1 MTKGVIRFIEEE
13 GRLLAIV
20 DPAAIGTK
28 IDPTTF
34 WQGLVV
40 DFVKE
45 RSRRGVGK
53 YYPLHIPSQDREESW
68 QPARHSQK
76 DRQRR

>member
-1 MTKGVIRFIEEE
+1 MEEE
-13 GRLLAIV
+13 GRLLAVV

-28 IDPTTF
+28 IDPTSF

-45 RSRRGVGK
+45 RSRRGIGK
-53 YYPLHIPSQDREESW
+53 YYPLHLPPQDKKESW
-68 QPARHSQK
+68 QPASHSQK
-76 DRQRR
+76 SRQRR